1 MNAENR
7 SPKLSVLMTVY
18 NGMPYLPEAV
28 ESILS
33 QDFADFE
40 CIIVDDGSTD
50 ETSRYLKQI
59 QDPRVLIL
67 SQENGGTAAAANF
80 GLAQCRGEYL
90 ARMDADDITLPTRF
104 GKQVRFLDKNPEIGL
119 LGTQLACM
127 GECRIG
133 KNLNLPCSNQ
143 AIRQSLLKGKHA
155 LCHPTLMMRTQLLRE
170 IGGYWK
176 LRLID
181 DWDMML
187 RMTEVTQAHNLD
199 EVLHHYRVHRGSL
212 NGSRMK
218 EMRFAYDYSID
229 AAIRRQESR
238 APISADE
245 FRQSLSQRPFATR
258 AFASMEIYARSQ
270 NRLAV
275 ADILGNAAW
284 MGYMRLAIAAMCQPG
299 MAWARLKRMAR
310 K

>member
-270 NRLAV
+270 YRLAV

>member
-50 ETSRYLKQI
+50 ETSRFLKQL

-67 SQENGGTAAAANF
+67 SQENGGTAAASNF
-80 GLAQCRGEYL
+80 GLAHCRGEYL

-104 GKQVRFLDKNPEIGL
+104 GKQVRFLDENSEIGL

-143 AIRQSLLKGKHA
+143 AIRQSLLQGKHA

-170 IGGYWK
+170 LGGYWK

-187 RMTEVTQAHNLD
+187 RMTEVTQAHNLN

-245 FRQSLSQRPFATR
+245 FRQLLLQRPFATR

-270 NRLAV
+270 YRLAV

-284 MGYMRLAIAAMCQPG
+284 MGYTRLAIAALCQPG
-299 MAWARLKRMAR
+299 MAWARLKRMVGR
-310 K
+310 

>member
-50 ETSRYLKQI
+50 ETSRYLKQL

-67 SQENGGTAAAANF
+67 SQENGGTAAASKF
-80 GLAQCRGEYL
+80 GLAHCRGEYL

-176 LRLID
+176 IRLID

-187 RMTEVTQAHNLD
+187 RMTEVTQAYNLD

-270 NRLAV
+270 YRLAV

>member
-33 QDFADFE
+33 QDFKDFE

-50 ETSRYLKQI
+50 ETSRFLKQL
-59 QDPRVLIL
+59 QDPRLLIL
-67 SQENGGTAAAANF
+67 SQENGGTAAASNF

-104 GKQVRFLDKNPEIGL
+104 SKQVRFLDENPEIGL

-133 KNLNLPCSNQ
+133 KSLNLPCSNPV
-143 AIRQSLLKGKHA
+143 IRQSLLKGKHA
-155 LCHPTLMMRTQLLRE
+155 LCHPTLMMRTQLLRD

-229 AAIRRQESR
+229 AALRRQASR

-245 FRQSLSQRPFATR
+245 YRQSLSQRPFVTR
-258 AFASMEIYARSQ
+258 VFASMEIYARSQ
-270 NRLAV
+270 YRLAV
-275 ADILGNAAW
+275 ADILGNAAG
-284 MGYMRLAIAAMCQPG
+284 MGYMRLAVAALCQPG
-299 MAWARLKRMAR
+299 MAWARLKRMIG

>member
-1 MNAENR
+1 MITENR

-18 NGMPYLPEAV
+18 NGMPYLPKAV
-28 ESILS
+28 DSILS
-33 QDFADFE
+33 QDFTDFE
-40 CIIVDDGSTD
+40 CILVDDGSTD
-50 ETSRYLKQI
+50 ETSTYFKQLS
-59 QDPRVLIL
+59 DPRVLIL
-67 SQENGGTAAAANF
+67 SQENGGTAAASNF
-80 GLAQCRGEYL
+80 GLSRCRGEYL

-104 GKQVRFLDKNPEIGL
+104 GKQVRFLDENPAVGI

-127 GECRIG
+127 GECRTG
-133 KNLNLPCSNQ
+133 KSLNLPCSN
-143 AIRQSLLKGKHA
+143 ATIRQSLLKGKHA

-187 RMTEVTQAHNLD
+187 RMTEITQAHNLN

-238 APISADE
+238 PPFSPEE
-245 FRQSLSQRPFATR
+245 FRQSLSQRPLAARLFACL
-258 AFASMEIYARSQ
+258 EIYARSQ
-270 NRLAV
+270 YRLAI
-275 ADILGNAAW
+275 ADILGNAVW
-284 MGYMRLAIAAMCQPG
+284 MGYTRLAIAALCQPG
-299 MAWARLKRMAR
+299 MAWARLKRMVGR
-310 K
+310 

>member
-50 ETSRYLKQI
+50 ETSRYLKQL

-67 SQENGGTAAAANF
+67 SQENGGTAAASNF
-80 GLAQCRGEYL
+80 GLAHCRGEYL

-133 KNLNLPCSNQ
+133 KNLNLPCSNHS
-143 AIRQSLLKGKHA
+143 IRQSLLQGKHA

-270 NRLAV
+270 YRLAV

>member
-1 MNAENR
+1 MITDNR

-28 ESILS
+28 ESILT
-33 QDFADFE
+33 QDFTDFE
-40 CIIVDDGSTD
+40 FIIVDDGSTD
-50 ETSRYLKQI
+50 ETSTYLNQLK
-59 QDPRVLIL
+59 DPRVLIL
-67 SQENGGTAAAANF
+67 SQANGGTAAASNF
-80 GLAQCRGEYL
+80 GLSRCRGEYI

-104 GKQVRFLDKNPEIGL
+104 GKQVRFLDGNPTIGI

-127 GECRIG
+127 GECRTG
-133 KNLNLPCSNQ
+133 KSLNLPSTNTK
-143 AIRQSLLKGKHA
+143 IRQSLLKGKHA
-155 LCHPTLMMRTQLLRE
+155 LCHPTLMMRTQLLRD

-176 LRLID
+176 FRLID

-187 RMTEVTQAHNLD
+187 RMTEITQAHNLN

-238 APISADE
+238 ASISPEE
-245 FRQSLSQRPFATR
+245 FRQSLLQRPFAAR
-258 AFASMEIYARSQ
+258 SLASLEIYARSQ
-270 NRLAV
+270 YRLAI
-275 ADILGNAAW
+275 ADILGNAVW
-284 MGYMRLAIAAMCQPG
+284 MGYTRLAIAALCQPG
-299 MAWARLKRMAR
+299 MAWARLKRMVGR
-310 K
+310 

>member
-1 MNAENR
+1 MITENR

-18 NGMPYLPEAV
+18 NGMPYLPKAV
-28 ESILS
+28 DSILS
-33 QDFADFE
+33 QDFTDFE
-40 CIIVDDGSTD
+40 FIIVDDGSTD
-50 ETSRYLKQI
+50 ETSTYFKQLS
-59 QDPRVLIL
+59 DPRVLIL
-67 SQENGGTAAAANF
+67 SQENGGTAAASNF
-80 GLAQCRGEYL
+80 GLSRCRGEYL
-90 ARMDADDITLPTRF
+90 ARMDADDITLPTRL
-104 GKQVRFLDKNPEIGL
+104 GKQVRFLDENPAVGI

-127 GECRIG
+127 GECRTG
-133 KNLNLPCSNQ
+133 KSLNLPCSN
-143 AIRQSLLKGKHA
+143 ATIRQSLLRGKHA

-187 RMTEVTQAHNLD
+187 RMTEITQAHNLN

-238 APISADE
+238 TSISPEE
-245 FRQSLSQRPFATR
+245 FRQSLSKRPLAARIFACL
-258 AFASMEIYARSQ
+258 EIYARSQ
-270 NRLAV
+270 YRLAI
-275 ADILGNAAW
+275 ADILGNAVW
-284 MGYMRLAIAAMCQPG
+284 MGYTRLAIAALCQPG
-299 MAWARLKRMAR
+299 MAWARLKRMVAR
-310 K
+310 

>member
-50 ETSRYLKQI
+50 ETSRYLKQL

-67 SQENGGTAAAANF
+67 SQENGGTAAASNF
-80 GLAQCRGEYL
+80 GLAHCRGEYL

-176 LRLID
+176 IRLID

-187 RMTEVTQAHNLD
+187 RMTEVTQAYNLD

-270 NRLAV
+270 YRLAV

>member
-1 MNAENR
+1 MMKENR

-28 ESILS
+28 QSILS
-33 QDFADFE
+33 QDFTDFE

-50 ETSRYLKQI
+50 ETSTYLKQLK
-59 QDPRVLIL
+59 DPRLLIL
-67 SQENGGTAAAANF
+67 TQENGGTAAASNF
-80 GLAQCRGEYL
+80 GLARCRGEYI
-90 ARMDADDITLPTRF
+90 ARMDADDITFPTRF
-104 GKQVRFLDKNPEIGL
+104 GKQVRFLDENPQTGI

-127 GECRIG
+127 GECRTG
-133 KNLNLPCSNQ
+133 KSLNLPCSHQ

-155 LCHPTLMMRTQLLRE
+155 LCHPTLMMRTQLLRD

-187 RMTEVTQAHNLD
+187 RLTEVTQAHNLD

-229 AAIRRQESR
+229 AAMRRQENR

-245 FRQSLSQRPFATR
+245 YRQSLSQRNLATR
-258 AFASMEIYARSQ
+258 VFASVEIYARSQ
-270 NRLAV
+270 YRLAV
-275 ADILGNAAW
+275 ADILGNAVW
-284 MGYMRLAIAAMCQPG
+284 MGYMRLAIAALCQPG
-299 MAWARLKRMAR
+299 MAWARLKRMVR